1 VTTEVTTLKLRVVPG
16 ATRNEVVGWHGD
28 AIRIR
33 CQAPALEGRAN
44 TAVTGFLAAQL
55 GLRRTAV
62 RLVQGARSRDKVVTV
77 AGLSRADAYA
87 RLGLARIPE

>member
-16 ATRNEVVGWHGD
+16 ASRNEVAGWHGD

-44 TAVTGFLAAQL
+44 AAVTGFLAAQL
-55 GLRRTAV
+55 GLKRTAV
-62 RLVQGARSRDKVVTV
+62 QLVQGARSRDKVVTV

-87 RLGLARIPE
+87 RLGLVRIPE